1 MTVTID
7 RIEEHAVGV
16 SWVVDEAMN
25 RTSHAVLADGRVWL
39 IDPVDH
45 PDAMER
51 VAALGPPAAVVQLL
65 DRHNRD
71 CAQIAGRLQIP
82 HLRVPD
88 AVDNSPFQAIP
99 IVRMPRWRETSL
111 WWEQERVLL
120 VAEALGTAETFTTGH
135 GAVGMHPV
143 LRPRPPGGL
152 RGYQPE
158 HLLVGHGAPVHGDD
172 AREGVKW
179 AYDHAR
185 SDLVRLPLAFV
196 RMALAQRR
204 G

>member
-7 RIEEHAVGV
+7 RIEEHAAGV
-16 SWVVDEAMN
+16 SWVVAETMQ
-25 RTSHAVLADGRVWL
+25 RTSHAVLADGRVW
-39 IDPVDH
+39 IVDPVDH
-45 PDAMER
+45 PEAMAR

-88 AVDNSPFQAIP
+88 TVDGSPFQAIP
-99 IVRMPRWRETSL
+99 IVRIARWRETAL
-111 WWEQERVLL
+111 WWEQERVLV
-120 VAEALGTAETFTTGH
+120 VAETLGTSEGFTTGH
-135 GAVGMHPV
+135 GAVGMHAV
-143 LRPRPPGGL
+143 LRVRPPGGL
-152 RGYQPE
+152 RGFEPE
-158 HLLVGHGAPVHGDD
+158 HLLPGHGPPVHGAD
-172 AREGVKW
+172 ARGGVTW

-185 SDLVRLPLAFV
+185 SDLVRLPLAFL
-196 RMALAQRR
+196 RMAR